1 MRYLSLAEV
10 LVLHRLVLDQ
20 SGGATGLRDL
30 GALESAVGQPRQSFG
45 GVDLYPDLPS
55 KAAALGFSLIQN
67 HPFVDGNKRV
77 GHAALETFLQLN
89 GAELSAGVDDAER
102 VVLAIASGELDRSQF
117 TEWVSAN
124 MRVTDSSN

>member
-1 MRYLSLAEV
+1 M
-10 LVLHRLVLDQ
+10 LHRLVLDQ
-20 SGGATGLRDL
+20 SGGAPGLRDL

-45 GVDLYPDLPS
+45 GVDPYPDVPS

-67 HPFVDGNKRV
+67 HPFVEGNKRV

-102 VVLAIASGELDRSQF
+102 VVLAIASGKLNRSQF

-124 MRVTDSSN
+124 MRATDSSN